1 MTGNK
6 SELRA
11 EAKARRQ
18 GRACTEPTSL
28 LQDFLQQSFMP
39 QAKIGVFYNKVGEL
53 ATTKII
59 SELGKHFQ
67 LFAPAVT
74 ANDLVWR
81 RVDGNIT
88 IGKFNI
94 AEPASGEIISVN
106 ELDCVLVPALAVDH
120 AGNRLGFGAGYF
132 DRSLQ
137 NSPAMKIALVFDQDI
152 VKDINSEDHDIKVD
166 YISTESR
173 LIKVEN

>member
-18 GRACTEPTSL
+18 GRASTEPTSL

-39 QAKIGVFYNKVGEL
+39 QAKIGMFYNKVGEL
-53 ATTKII
+53 TTTKLI
-59 SELGKHFQ
+59 SELSERFQ

-74 ANDLVWR
+74 VDDLVWR

-94 AEPASGEIISVN
+94 AEPTSGEIISAN
-106 ELDCVLVPALAVDH
+106 DLDCVLVPALAVDY

-137 NSPAMKIALVFDQDI
+137 DSPAMKIALVFDQDI
-152 VKDINSEDHDIKVD
+152 VESVFSEDHDIKVD